1 MAAGDEG
8 GGAARPTLHVIA
20 GPNGAGKTTLFRE
33 VLAPRHPGVEFVN
46 ADDLA
51 RQRFGHP
58 AQTLTESQVGQSLAE
73 ERRRSLMGERKS
85 LFTETTFSHPSK
97 LELIGDARALG
108 YEVRVY
114 HVNVRSPNI
123 SVMRVAHRVER
134 GGHPVP
140 EDKIRERYV
149 RNQGLIRDAVR
160 AADKSIVFDNS
171 RLGERAAAAIV
182 FRAGR
187 VASVANNV
195 PAWAREI
202 YAEDLARFT
211 PERVNAPAASF
222 KRAEAIA
229 AQRIDP
235 NVRTYIA
242 RPGGRYVGEIVGASA
257 LHVVQRLSAS
267 AAVAHFTDCL
277 ERVPTIGERAVIKY
291 PKDRGRALVN
301 EPRTTGAEVGAA
313 RRTERVDEVLQRLE
327 TAAARLSPSQ
337 GGVLAGALDQLRAGR
352 REDVRA
358 LLDAQPIVLTRFDA
372 RLKELGIVVQ
382 RSGERG
388 GQER

>member
-1 MAAGDEG
+1 VAAGDEG

-108 YEVRVY
+108 YEVRAY

-149 RNQGLIRDAVR
+149 RNQALIRDAVR
-160 AADKSIVFDNS
+160 AADKAIVFDNS

-202 YAEDLARFT
+202 YAEDLARFA

-257 LHVVQRLSAS
+257 LHIIQRLSDRT
-267 AAVAHFTDCL
+267 AVAHFADRL
-277 ERVPTIGERAVIKY
+277 ESVPTPGERAVIVY
-291 PKDRGRALVN
+291 PKERGLATVQAPRAAEVDRGAGGR
-301 EPRTTGAEVGAA
+301 A
-313 RRTERVDEVLQRLE
+313 RRVDDVLERMEA
-327 TAAARLSPSQ
+327 AAARLTAGQ

-358 LLDAQPIVLTRFDA
+358 LLTAQPIVLKRFDA
-372 RLKELGIVVQ
+372 RLQELGIVAQ
-382 RSGERG
+382 RSAERG